1 MCQISAYAMRSMAMA
16 LLVYRL
22 TGSVALLGV
31 MSLIH
36 ALPGI
41 LLPLFG
47 GVIADRLP
55 KKYILV
61 LGQAGSLVT
70 ALIIALSLTLGFVS
84 EERAGSWWILMAV
97 YFLSSSISNLT
108 MPSRHAIIA
117 ELVGTDHVMNAISLS
132 NMGRNFL
139 RLGAPALAGL
149 LIDTVG
155 FASVYYITS
164 GINSISLILVL
175 FLPITGAL
183 EEKSSGFISQL
194 KDGLKYVRGEAEIIF
209 ILAFSLVVTLLSW
222 PYHRLMP
229 IFVDDILKV
238 GATGMGILLSASAI
252 GALVGSMVLAS
263 LPNKN
268 RGKILL
274 IGAMVLGLALTGF
287 AFSPY
292 MGLSLALMVFVGIGQ
307 IARMTISNALIQYY
321 SDPNYRGR
329 VMSLYTMEEG
339 LSSLGVFGA
348 AMFASVVSAQ
358 WAIGVL
364 AMVLV
369 LLSLLAFAFFPRI
382 RKLD

>member
-55 KKYILV
+55 KKYSLV

-70 ALIIALSLTLGFVS
+70 ALIIAVSLTLGFVS